1 MEIANFKAELEA
13 LRLRMIDACLHG
25 HVCEI
30 EPPPALVI
38 ARALNEGTASQQV
51 GYGQPMQTVQDEVA
65 SAVRLLVTSENGCR
79 K

>member
-25 HVCEI
+25 HVCET
-30 EPPPALVI
+30 EPPRTLAI
-38 ARALNEGTASQQV
+38 AGAFNAGTTSQQV
-51 GYGQPMQTVQDEVA
+51 GYGPLMQTVQDEVA
-65 SAVRLLVTSENGCR
+65 SAVRLLVTPENGCR